1 MRHEDMPCLIVFSDV
16 QFNEAADF
24 TSHCDLQGASSPQEM
39 FKTIE
44 DEARQAAQ
52 KLGWEDADPSP
63 IVFWNLRNT
72 GGHPVD
78 EDTAGAVLL
87 SGFSPSLLL
96 KLVMNGDALKEET
109 AEVAQK
115 DGAVVTQK
123 VRVTPKEILKK
134 MLDDSLCDQVR
145 KVLGESREGAL
156 LEHESLAQ
164 ADGEAKEVDGEHEL
178 RKLFLEEKHKMT
190 RCS

>member
-1 MRHEDMPCLIVFSDV
+1 MPCLIVFPDM

-24 TSHCDLQGASSPQEM
+24 TCQYDLQGANSPQEM

-44 DEARQAAQ
+44 DEVRQVAQ
-52 KLGWEDADPSP
+52 KLGWEDADPLP

-78 EDTAGAVLL
+78 KDTAGALAL
-87 SGFSPSLLL
+87 SDFSPSQL

-109 AEVAQK
+109 VEVVQK
-115 DGAVVTQK
+115 DGAVVMQK
-123 VRVTPKEILKK
+123 VRVTPEKILKK
-134 MLDDSLCDQVR
+134 MLDNSLYDQVR

-156 LEHESLAQ
+156 LEYESLAQ
-164 ADGEAKEVDGEHEL
+164 VDGDAKVVDGEYEL
-178 RKLFLEEKHKMT
+178 I
-190 RCS
+190 

>member
-1 MRHEDMPCLIVFSDV
+1 MSCLIVFSDM

-44 DEARQAAQ
+44 DKVRQAAQ

-72 GGHPVD
+72 GGHPLD
-78 EDTAGAVLL
+78 KDTAGAVML
-87 SGFSPSLLL
+87 SGFSPSLL

-109 AEVAQK
+109 AEVVQK
-115 DGAVVTQK
+115 DGTVVTQK
-123 VRVTPKEILKK
+123 VQVTPEEILKK
-134 MLDDSLCDQVR
+134 MLDNSLYDQVR
-145 KVLGESREGAL
+145 KMLGECR
-156 LEHESLAQ
+156 
-164 ADGEAKEVDGEHEL
+164 
-178 RKLFLEEKHKMT
+178 
-190 RCS
+190 